1 MHRKKLLLAIQCE
14 SDQQKL
20 FADDKYLLKAQY
32 LNTAWVLQW
41 LDDIGLP
48 QYKDPFS
55 QAAIN
60 GILLHRLTKDD
71 FLMMQNGNSDLHFS
85 SLRCGIKA
93 NIKKLNA
100 Y

>member
-1 MHRKKLLLAIQCE
+1 MHRKKLILALLCE
-14 SDQQKL
+14 REQNKL
-20 FADDKYLLKAQY
+20 FDEDRYLSKARY

-60 GILLHRLTKDD
+60 GALLHRLTKDE
-71 FLMMQNGNSDLHFS
+71 FLMMQNENSDLHFS
-85 SLRCGIKA
+85 SLRCGIKV
-93 NIKKLNA
+93 IKEYLNS
-100 Y
+100 

>member
-1 MHRKKLLLAIQCE
+1 MP
-14 SDQQKL
+14 
-20 FADDKYLLKAQY
+20 KARY

-71 FLMMQNGNSDLHFS
+71 FIMMQNGNSDLHFS
-85 SLRCGIKA
+85 SLQYGIKV
-93 NIKKLNA
+93 NYYNSLPFKNLHLLCIL
-100 Y
+100 YRY